1 MAEPLVVR
9 IPHKLGKEEA
19 LRRVKPALD
28 KASSSFP
35 VLAVEEET
43 WSGDRLS
50 FRVRALGQVAAG
62 NVEVAEDHVQLEV
75 TLPWLLHKFAQV
87 VQQAAV
93 AFSSKRNN
101 SAALLAAATPA
112 SEKRPPSRCTR
123 ITPPTAR
130 LAPSSASWCGC
141 RGPSSS
147 CSLRREKRRNG
158 SPDRPRH
165 QQRR

>member
-19 LRRVKPALD
+19 LRRVKPALG

-43 WSGDRLS
+43 WLGDRLS

-75 TLPWLLHKFAQV
+75 TLPWLLHKFAQT
-87 VQQAAV
+87 VQKTITGRGRV
-93 AFSSKRNN
+93 
-101 SAALLAAATPA
+101 LL
-112 SEKRPPSRCTR
+112 EK
-123 ITPPTAR
+123 
-130 LAPSSASWCGC
+130 
-141 RGPSSS
+141 
-147 CSLRREKRRNG
+147 K
-158 SPDRPRH
+158 
-165 QQRR
+165 